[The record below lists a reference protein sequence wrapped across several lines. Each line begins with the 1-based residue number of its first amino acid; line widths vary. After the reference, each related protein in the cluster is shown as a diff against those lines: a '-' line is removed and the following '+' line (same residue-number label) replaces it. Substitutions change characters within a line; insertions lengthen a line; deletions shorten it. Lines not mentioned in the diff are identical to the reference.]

1 MSPGSP
7 QAAWEPCGHGDD
19 GDVGE
24 VDDGDVGDG
33 DVDDNDVGDGDVDG
47 DGVDPLALLPG
58 VLPVIDVSRGFGI

>member
-24 VDDGDVGDG
+24 VDDGDVGDS
-33 DVDDNDVGDGDVDG
+33 DVGHGDVDG